1 MVEKGEIF
9 KMRIMGLDVGERT
22 IGIAVSDPLGWTA
35 QGIETIR
42 RKGNIDDDI
51 NGLKK
56 IIAEY
61 EVEQIVVGLPKNM
74 NNTLGPSAIRSQ
86 EMADIILKETGLPIE
101 MWDERL
107 STMAA
112 EKTLLEGNVSRA
124 KRKTLIDK
132 MAAVIILQNYLDFKG
147 RNKTI

>member
-1 MVEKGEIF
+1 
-9 KMRIMGLDVGERT
+9 MRIMGLDVGERT

-35 QGIETIR
+35 QGIDTIR
-42 RKGNIDDDI
+42 RKGNLDEDI
-51 NGLKK
+51 NSLKR

-61 EVEQIVVGLPKNM
+61 DVEQIVVGLPKNM
-74 NNTLGPSAIRSQ
+74 NGTLGPSAIRSKDL
-86 EMADIILKETGLPIE
+86 ADIIFKETGLPVE

-124 KRKTLIDK
+124 KRKNVIDK
-132 MAAVIILQNYLDFKG
+132 MAAVIILQSYLDFCGK
-147 RNKTI
+147 NKTC